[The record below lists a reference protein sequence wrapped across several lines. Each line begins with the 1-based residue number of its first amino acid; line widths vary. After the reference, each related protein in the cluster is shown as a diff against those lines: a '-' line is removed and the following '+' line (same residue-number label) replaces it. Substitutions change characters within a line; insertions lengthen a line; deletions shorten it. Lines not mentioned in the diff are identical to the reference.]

1 MSLKVIKVKN
11 IETSYS
17 IFIGKNIL
25 SVLPVKLKTLCP
37 KANKIAL
44 IVDKKVP
51 KKFKFKIKK
60 ILKNYNIFIF
70 EYNSNEKLKSLEH
83 VTNLT
88 NKLLSKNF
96 NRSDVIVSL
105 GGGIIGDFAAFVASI
120 TKRGINF
127 INIPSTLLAQVDSS
141 IGGKTGVN
149 SKYGKNLIGSFYQ
162 PRLVISDIALLK
174 SLPKREIVCGYA
186 EILKHALIKKSNFF
200 NWLKINSN
208 KLLKNGNP
216 RLLQTAIFKS
226 CKIKLHFV
234 NKDLK
239 EKNTRMILN
248 FGHTFAHAIEAL
260 NKFSKKINHGEAVLI
275 GMMLATKLSF
285 KKRICSY
292 KTLIDLIN
300 IYEKNNLN
308 YKLSKFFKKNN
319 YKRMVNFMIND
330 KKNIDKKISFILL
343 KKIGITTKPGS
354 YRLNTSELKKVL
366 PYII

>member
-1 MSLKVIKVKN
+1 MHKINVK
-11 IETSYS
+11 TKDAKYP
-17 IFIGKNIL
+17 IFIGNGSIKLLGKQIRFICPKTKKVALILDKNI
-25 SVLPVKLKTLCP
+25 P
-37 KANKIAL
+37 KEY
-44 IVDKKVP
+44 KKR
-51 KKFKFKIKK
+51 IKEQ
-60 ILKNYNIFIF
+60 LKNYYVYTKEFLPSEN
-70 EYNSNEKLKSLEH
+70 LKSFKHINFFFENLLE
-83 VTNLT
+83 
-88 NKLLSKNF
+88 KNF
-96 NRSDVIVSL
+96 NRNDTIIAA
-105 GGGIIGDFAAFVASI
+105 GGGVIGDFAGFVSSI
-120 TKRGINF
+120 LKRGLNF
-127 INIPSTLLAQVDSS
+127 INLPSTLLSQVDSS

-149 SKYGKNLIGSFYQ
+149 NKYGKNLIGSFYQ